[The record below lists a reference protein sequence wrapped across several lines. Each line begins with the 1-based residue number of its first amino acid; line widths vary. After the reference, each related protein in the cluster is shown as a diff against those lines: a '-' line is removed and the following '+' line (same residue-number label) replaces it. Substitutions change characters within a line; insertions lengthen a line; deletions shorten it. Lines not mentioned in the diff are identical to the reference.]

1 MPRLVFK
8 CPYIKGKSKRAPA
21 HLKNMVNYIATRD
34 GAERIDPG
42 NKNLP
47 ATEKQKELIE
57 QLTRE
62 FPLSRGLFEYS
73 DFMQA
78 PTQENASEFITRA
91 LEDNLNHIE
100 ND

>member
-1 MPRLVFK
+1 
-8 CPYIKGKSKRAPA
+8 
-21 HLKNMVNYIATRD
+21 MVNYIATRD